1 MQKVE
6 KCSGGDHEVIIG
18 VVSFHGESPIEIRIG
33 EGCGDIAASSCAGQS
48 PESLLHSFTAYYLFY
63 LVGAVSIFIPFITG
77 QGALNLLPWLLSFSG
92 ILALLQFSCVRKA
105 PGSNAILLIATL
117 HLTTGVWML
126 RRPRVSPAAVAYM
139 IEVWFLIHGS
149 LKLWISLQVRKLTTW
164 PALFASGCSS
174 IVLACVVHRLSPKY
188 GLSLVDIYVRVE
200 LLFTG
205 CASALLLYSI
215 IAFLWNQR
223 PSHHDDT

>member
-117 HLTTGVWML
+117 HLTTDVWML

-139 IEVWFLIHGS
+139 IEV
-149 LKLWISLQVRKLTTW
+149 
-164 PALFASGCSS
+164 
-174 IVLACVVHRLSPKY
+174 
-188 GLSLVDIYVRVE
+188 
-200 LLFTG
+200 
-205 CASALLLYSI
+205 
-215 IAFLWNQR
+215 
-223 PSHHDDT
+223 